1 MIKAA
6 LLGFGGIVKGAHL
19 PAYKALAE
27 MGKVELVAACDIR
40 PEAFTEGV
48 QLNIGDGNSDGFS
61 DLHTYTDLEEMLQN
75 EEIDFIDI
83 CVPTY
88 LHKKYALEL
97 FGRGYLVLSE
107 KPMALSYED
116 CQEMVSAAD
125 GRLMIGQCL
134 RFSPQYLYA
143 KEVIEAG
150 TYGKVTGATF
160 RRLSA
165 PPTWGWDNWFMD
177 PSRSGGVIFDLHVH
191 DLDIIRFLFG
201 EPKAVSCV
209 AGGHQIT
216 EDAFA
221 ISRMDYDGM
230 SVFAE
235 GRWDQV
241 NMPFKAEYTVSL
253 EKATIELAGG
263 VVTVYPYEGEP
274 FRPEIAGD
282 DMYMKE
288 IEYITDLHVN
298 GGENTRNTPASAA
311 ESIRLAETLKK
322 SSLQGGAI
330 LPF

>member
-6 LLGFGGIVKGAHL
+6 LIGFGGIVKGAHL
-19 PAYKALAE
+19 PGYKALEA
-27 MGKVELVAACDIR
+27 MGKVKLVAACDIR
-40 PEAFTEGV
+40 PEAFGEGV
-48 QLNIGDGNSDGFS
+48 QLNIGNGSSEGVGDI
-61 DLHTYTDLEEMLQN
+61 HTYTDLEEMLQR
-75 EEIDFIDI
+75 EDVDLIDI
-83 CVPTY
+83 CLPTY
-88 LHKKYALEL
+88 LHKQYAVDMLN
-97 FGRGYLVLSE
+97 RGYLVLSE

-116 CQEMVSAAD
+116 CKEMVAAAN

-143 KEVIEAG
+143 KEVIDSG
-150 TYGKVTGATF
+150 IYGKVTNATF
-160 RRLSA
+160 RRLSE
-165 PPTWGWDNWFMD
+165 PPLWGWDNWFMD

-209 AGGHQIT
+209 AGGAHIV

-230 SVFAE
+230 SVIAE

-241 NMPFKAEYTVSL
+241 KMPFKMEYTISL
-253 EKATIELAGG
+253 EKATIQLVGG
-263 VVTVYPYEGEP
+263 AVTVFPHEGESFNP
-274 FRPEIAGD
+274 TLPGD

-288 IEYITDLHVN
+288 IEYITDIFVS
-298 GGENTRNTPASAA
+298 GEENTRNTPESAA

-322 SSLQGGAI
+322 SADNGGAI